1 MCDSVTEDDNAQ
13 WLAVNRRQFAAMGA
27 GAATLAM
34 APGCVAAAPDGLK
47 TQSRKITITT
57 ADGTADG
64 FFVAPAKG
72 KHPAVLL
79 WPDIAGL
86 RPAYETMATRLAAA
100 GFAVLAINH
109 YYRNSPA
116 PVLPDFAAWRTPEGQ
131 QKLQPMIQA
140 LNPDKI
146 QADAGS
152 YIDWLDRQAEVDT
165 TRKIGTQ
172 GYCMG
177 GPYTVFAAHAR
188 PARVGAAVSCH
199 GANLVNDTAQSPHKL
214 LAQTQASFIFAIAQN
229 DDARSPGDKTA
240 LKDAA
245 AAAGRPAD
253 VAVYPAQHGW
263 CTIDAPVYDQA
274 QAEIVWS
281 KLLALYGKAL

>member
-1 MCDSVTEDDNAQ
+1 MCDSVTEDDNAH

-47 TQSRKITITT
+47 TQSRKVAITT

-64 FFVAPAKG
+64 IFVAPAKG

-165 TRKIGTQ
+165 AHKIGTQ

-263 CTIDAPVYDQA
+263 CTIDAPVYDQT

>member
-131 QKLQPMIQA
+131 QKLQPMIKA

-152 YIDWLDRQAEVDT
+152 YIDWLDRQAEVDAA
-165 TRKIGTQ
+165 RKIGTQ

-188 PARVGAAVSCH
+188 PARIGAAVSCH

-263 CTIDAPVYDQA
+263 CTIDAPVYDQT

>member
-263 CTIDAPVYDQA
+263 CTIDAPVYDQT